1 MPDMPQQ
8 PPTIRLDTIWVAQ
21 QFERTQVTLEYLKS
35 TMEKQAMKE
44 EAQDQVIAGLVRD
57 IAEVKSDVRSLRES
71 KPVKAPAV
79 TILIGVVAAAGFAL
93 GLLNQLYG

>member
-1 MPDMPQQ
+1 MSDQQ
-8 PPTIRLDTIWVAQ
+8 PTIKLDTIWVAQ

-71 KPVKAPAV
+71 KPPRMAPMN
-79 TILIGVVAAAGFAL
+79 ILVGIVAVAAFAL

>member
-1 MPDMPQQ
+1 MSDQQ
-8 PPTIRLDTIWVAQ
+8 PTIKLDTIWVAQ

-71 KPVKAPAV
+71 KPPKTPAV
-79 TILIGVVAAAGFAL
+79 TVVVGVVAIAGFAL

>member
-1 MPDMPQQ
+1 MTDQQ
-8 PPTIRLDTIWVAQ
+8 PTIKLDTIWVAQ

-71 KPVKAPAV
+71 KPPRTAPV
-79 TILIGVVAAAGFAL
+79 TVVVGVVAIAGFAL
-93 GLLNQLYG
+93 GLLNQLYGA

>member
-1 MPDMPQQ
+1 MAEQPQS
-8 PPTIRLDTIWVAQ
+8 IRVDAIWVAQ

-71 KPVKAPAV
+71 KPPRTAPV
-79 TILIGVVAAAGFAL
+79 TVVVGIVAIAGFAL

>member
-1 MPDMPQQ
+1 MADQPQS
-8 PPTIRLDTIWVAQ
+8 IRVDAIWVAQ

-57 IAEVKSDVRSLRES
+57 IAEVKSDVRSLKES
-71 KPVKAPAV
+71 KPPKTSSITVMV
-79 TILIGVVAAAGFAL
+79 GVVAVAAFLL
-93 GLLNQLYG
+93 GLLNQLYGA

>member
-1 MPDMPQQ
+1 MPDQPQS
-8 PPTIRLDTIWVAQ
+8 IRLDTIWVAQ

-71 KPVKAPAV
+71 KPPKTPAV
-79 TILIGVVAAAGFAL
+79 TVVVGVVAIAGFAL

>member
-1 MPDMPQQ
+1 MADQPQS
-8 PPTIRLDTIWVAQ
+8 IRLDTIWVAQ

-57 IAEVKSDVRSLRES
+57 IAEVKSDVRSLKES
-71 KPVKAPAV
+71 KPPRTPAV
-79 TILIGVVAAAGFAL
+79 TVIVAIVAISGFAL
-93 GLLNQLYG
+93 GLLNQLYGA

>member
-1 MPDMPQQ
+1 MADQPQS
-8 PPTIRLDTIWVAQ
+8 IRVDAIWVAQ

-57 IAEVKSDVRSLRES
+57 IAEVKSDVRSLKES
-71 KPVKAPAV
+71 KPPKMPPA
-79 TILIGVVAAAGFAL
+79 TIIVAIVAASGFAL
-93 GLLNQLYG
+93 GLLNQLYGG

>member
-1 MPDMPQQ
+1 MADQPQS
-8 PPTIRLDTIWVAQ
+8 IRVDAIWVAQ

-57 IAEVKSDVRSLRES
+57 IAEVKSDVRSLKES
-71 KPVKAPAV
+71 KPVRTPGI
-79 TILIGVVAAAGFAL
+79 TIMVGVIAAAGFGL
-93 GLLNQLYG
+93 GLLNQLYGA